1 MKKLLGIVFLGLLLS
16 LSNSFADHTKK
27 HTIVVT
33 CEVRVGHIKGTNDI
47 GPMDIYFNKETVG
60 ISWMGD
66 ISKSIALGEIK
77 TTSRYHDMKRILS
90 KYKTG
95 ESSENFSDYLNN
107 HTPVDFIYYAMRNWK
122 NVSKND
128 STLMAL
134 SGKFDNEVQT
144 KPLSAVIY
152 LNRVNANGRMV
163 LRMDY
168 DKKIKFP
175 ISNYLDGK
183 FFTLE
188 TYLLESCKLKEK
200 KF

>member
-1 MKKLLGIVFLGLLLS
+1 MKKLLGIVVLGLLIS
-16 LSNSFADHTKK
+16 LSNSF
-27 HTIVVT
+27 
-33 CEVRVGHIKGTNDI
+33 
-47 GPMDIYFNKETVG
+47 
-60 ISWMGD
+60 
-66 ISKSIALGEIK
+66 
-77 TTSRYHDMKRILS
+77 
-90 KYKTG
+90 
-95 ESSENFSDYLNN
+95 ENYSDYLNN
-107 HTPVDFIYYAMRNWK
+107 HTPVSFIYYAMRNWK
-122 NVSKND
+122 NVSESD